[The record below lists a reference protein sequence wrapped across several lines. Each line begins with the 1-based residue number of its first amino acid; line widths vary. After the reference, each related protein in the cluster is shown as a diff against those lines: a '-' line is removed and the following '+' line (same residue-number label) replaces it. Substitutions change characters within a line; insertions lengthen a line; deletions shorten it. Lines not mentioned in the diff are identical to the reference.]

1 VSFDF
6 GHFSLAQEM
15 NCGLLPALFQAV
27 VYHLPAVSSS
37 AFPAFVYLRFAQ
49 RLASCSSLLWHAFSF
64 LPPLLCASFQFI
76 IYSVFLFFAGGSVC
90 AGDYAGLSWR
100 WLGEY
105 HMMLGAHLFGMPNVS
120 QAGLEPVSGVSG
132 SPPVFSA

>member
-1 VSFDF
+1 M
-6 GHFSLAQEM
+6 SLVDHYLPYFRQLLIIHPLLV
-15 NCGLLPALFQAV
+15 LLPF
-27 VYHLPAVSSS
+27 HPPFTESSCGDQLL
-37 AFPAFVYLRFAQ
+37 APFP
-49 RLASCSSLLWHAFSF
+49 FSRVPPTF